1 MRLNFHTDS
10 LHEAMNCFLY
20 CKMCVCVPCLHY
32 KCDTWKMM
40 HKISWFCFTE
50 SAKGSDS
57 EDDFIGRKPKA
68 KAASDS
74 DSDSDAET
82 KRKP

>member
-1 MRLNFHTDS
+1 
-10 LHEAMNCFLY
+10 
-20 CKMCVCVPCLHY
+20 MCVGVPCLHC
-32 KCDTWKMM
+32 KRDMWKMI
-40 HKISWFCFTE
+40 HKISWFCFSE